1 MGRVKCLKCVL
12 SHCSL
17 KALRSPW
24 FQELVACKVP
34 TRALWTSGSTEV
46 SAPGSG
52 SPVMPWISRTFRMLS
67 SSSRIKASVCVKSV
81 EVMESCSQRP
91 AETHVVHGSRQLKH
105 KQSTLRFWCNRKS
118 GSGPG
123 AILTLNC
130 LSVENPSSC
139 SRTEM

>member
-1 MGRVKCLKCVL
+1 MCPHSS

-24 FQELVACKVP
+24 LQELVTCKVP
-34 TRALWTSGSTEV
+34 PWTSSSTEV
-46 SAPGSG
+46 PGRGSG
-52 SPVMPWISRTFRMLS
+52 SPTMPWISRTLRMLS

-91 AETHVVHGSRQLKH
+91 AETHVVHGFRQLKH
-105 KQSTLRFWCNRKS
+105 KRRTLRFWCNRKS
-118 GSGPG
+118 CSGPG

-139 SRTEM
+139 SRTEV